1 MPGMPTDGVPE
12 PEPEPEPAG
21 GGLHPISTPSGTTI
35 WYHPYQMKHLKLVVV
50 GDWGVGK
57 TSLLAT
63 KLSRQ
68 FPDLGVRHFH
78 SDSCMINLLVD
89 GQPVSLKCEDT
100 E

>member
-1 MPGMPTDGVPE
+1 M
-12 PEPEPEPAG
+12 
-21 GGLHPISTPSGTTI
+21 
-35 WYHPYQMKHLKLVVV
+35 V

-68 FPDLGVRHFH
+68 FPDLGARHFH
-78 SDSCMINLLVD
+78 GDSCMINLLVD

>member
-1 MPGMPTDGVPE
+1 
-12 PEPEPEPAG
+12 
-21 GGLHPISTPSGTTI
+21 
-35 WYHPYQMKHLKLVVV
+35 MKHLKLVVV

-63 KLSRQ
+63 MLSRQ

-78 SDSCMINLLVD
+78 GDSCMINLLVD
-89 GQPVSLKCEDT
+89 GQLVSLDMRDT